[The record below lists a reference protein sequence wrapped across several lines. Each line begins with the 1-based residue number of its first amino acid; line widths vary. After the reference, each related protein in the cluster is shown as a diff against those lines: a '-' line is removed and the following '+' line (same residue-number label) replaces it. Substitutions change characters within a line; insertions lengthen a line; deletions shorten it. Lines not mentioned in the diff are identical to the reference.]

1 MAVKQIQLNRTGL
14 QNEEEKVNVF
24 LHYYI
29 PSRCTLF
36 RTGVYCFAH

>member
-24 LHYYI
+24 LHYYL
-29 PSRCTLF
+29 PSSNSLF
-36 RTGVYCFAH
+36 RTSVFCFAH